1 MEGPASPGETPK
13 KKKRNPSLRRMLR
26 NEGVD
31 VPPVVHGLRD
41 PNLPPKRKRNQKYPG
56 KKRAKKIK
64 TAAAAAAAAATNE
77 ANAPHVSAGSSAPGA
92 DSSDVGSPVVAPS
105 PSSGISHTVSSSSV
119 TVSPPAAA
127 PSPASAPAEPPKP
140 AEEKADA
147 DNVVWDPVDPLGLF
161 DELEGPLDWPSEG
174 LFD

>member
-1 MEGPASPGETPK
+1 MEGAASPRETHK

-26 NEGVD
+26 NEGID
-31 VPPVVHGLRD
+31 VPPVVQGVRD
-41 PNLPPKRKRNQKYPG
+41 STLPPKRKRNQKHPG

-64 TAAAAAAAAATNE
+64 TAAAAAAATAE
-77 ANAPHVSAGSSAPGA
+77 ANAPHVSAGFSAPGA
-92 DSSDVGSPVVAPS
+92 DSSDAGLPVVAPS
-105 PSSGISHTVSSSSV
+105 PSSGISHTVSSSSA
-119 TVSPPAAA
+119 TVSPPAAV
-127 PSPASAPAEPPKP
+127 PASVPSEPPQP
-140 AEEKADA
+140 AVEEADA